1 MEGFPY
7 TFPNAEDDSQ
17 KNLNIKDYIDKKF
30 EELQKENSSQI
41 SSVIPSGIIC
51 LWSSENDIPQGWS
64 VFDKAIG
71 RVVIGFSSGT
81 TLTMGT
87 GSTVINQIGGTY
99 LENADSS
106 WKITLKGTDLPAH
119 HHAIALA
126 GINNKNE
133 AKNDPVAASWSKFTT
148 SLDSDTMSFKD
159 NIGISNGA
167 IVSGPNL
174 TVEGDQ
180 GYAPSQNQTAR
191 EISLNKAFPVIALVY
206 IIKD

>member
-1 MEGFPY
+1 M
-7 TFPNAEDDSQ
+7 
-17 KNLNIKDYIDKKF
+17 
-30 EELQKENSSQI
+30 
-41 SSVIPSGIIC
+41 
-51 LWSSENDIPQGWS
+51 
-64 VFDKAIG
+64 
-71 RVVIGFSSGT
+71 
-81 TLTMGT
+81 
-87 GSTVINQIGGTY
+87 
-99 LENADSS
+99 
-106 WKITLKGTDLPAH
+106 
-119 HHAIALA
+119 A